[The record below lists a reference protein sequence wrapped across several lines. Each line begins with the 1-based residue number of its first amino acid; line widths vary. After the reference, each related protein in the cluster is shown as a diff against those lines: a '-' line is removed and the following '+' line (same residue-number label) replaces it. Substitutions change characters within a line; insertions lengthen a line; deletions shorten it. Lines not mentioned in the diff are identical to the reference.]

1 MELNVLLVSLL
12 PMDEELFSASNAI
25 KDIRLFEK
33 ALDRAKEREDDY
45 SIKVYI
51 YDNNLGYMAGV
62 ISKRSNV
69 QLHDRD
75 FEIHNEDN
83 YPPVV
88 WFWDRDEQVILVENK
103 SSVFSSAAV
112 AAKTFS
118 NISNNIVLAESGL
131 RAHVHPKLIESAFW
145 ETFESFKYVNEV
157 RFNLAAPNMF
167 GSTKKEI
174 GEFLHE
180 VVDETNASE
189 FSTVF
194 KNQDGN
200 LNLKPSSWL
209 NAMVDWVKEGAGNWS
224 IKGRNSHR
232 DRYKSISS
240 QQRAKLLV
248 IDGSITEVELEN
260 YKPRDIAEI
269 VEMLRHRYT
278 YKK

>member
-1 MELNVLLVSLL
+1 
-12 PMDEELFSASNAI
+12 
-25 KDIRLFEK
+25 
-33 ALDRAKEREDDY
+33 
-45 SIKVYI
+45 
-51 YDNNLGYMAGV
+51 MAGV

-69 QLHDRD
+69 KLHDRD

-88 WFWDRDEQVILVENK
+88 WFWDREEQVILVENK
-103 SSVFSSAAV
+103 PAVFSSATV

-118 NISNNIVLAESGL
+118 SVSNNIVLAESGL
-131 RAHVHPKLIESAFW
+131 RAHIHPKLIESAFW

-174 GEFLHE
+174 GDFLHE

-189 FSTVF
+189 FSPVF

-209 NAMVDWVKEGAGNWS
+209 NAMVDWVREGAGNWS
-224 IKGRNSHR
+224 IKGRNSHK

-240 QQRAKLLV
+240 KQRAKLLV
-248 IDGSITEVELEN
+248 IDGNITELELEN
-260 YKPRDIAEI
+260 YKPSDIAEI
-269 VEMLRHRYT
+269 VGVLRSRYT